1 VIVDRHVLGFL
12 VHADHNRVRRLVQVQ
27 PDHVWLTPSIVA
39 AERQIS
45 PASGEDGP
53 MGSLDDYGGTER
65 SCRYRRREMGP
76 ADGIEEFFRE
86 LGRRGH
92 EPLLAKVTGRVR
104 FDLVEGGRPDR
115 WLVAVDKGGTTV
127 WHKGGPAECT
137 IRADRALFER
147 LCRGEENATAAVLR
161 GALVC
166 SGDVELLFA
175 IQRIFP
181 GPPRDRQA
189 MSGSEGS
196 R

>member
-1 VIVDRHVLGFL
+1 M
-12 VHADHNRVRRLVQVQ
+12 
-27 PDHVWLTPSIVA
+27 
-39 AERQIS
+39 E
-45 PASGEDGP
+45 
-53 MGSLDDYGGTER
+53 
-65 SCRYRRREMGP
+65 P
-76 ADGIEEFFRE
+76 ADGVVEFFRE

-104 FDLVEGGRPDR
+104 FDLVDGGRTDR
-115 WLVAVDKGGTTV
+115 WLVAVDRGGTAV
-127 WHKGGPAECT
+127 SHKGGPADCT

-147 LCRGEENATAAVLR
+147 LCRGEENATASVLR

-181 GPPRDRQA
+181 GPPRGRRPE
-189 MSGSEGS
+189 SGVRGS